1 MKKVL
6 LVYNSPIHFI
16 ISIILA
22 LFFAEILFN
31 ADCQVALL
39 LDSVKKSHNI
49 PQSGINNDY

>member
-1 MKKVL
+1 ML